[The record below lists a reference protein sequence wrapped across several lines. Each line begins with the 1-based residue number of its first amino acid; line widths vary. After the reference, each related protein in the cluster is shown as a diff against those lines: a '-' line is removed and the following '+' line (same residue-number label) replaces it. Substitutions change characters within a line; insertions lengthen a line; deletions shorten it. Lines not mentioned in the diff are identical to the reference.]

1 MCYNCGCQEPDDP
14 MGKGKVSE
22 GGASLTE
29 DDLKLIAEK
38 WEMTLKD
45 TKKNILTLLQKTLE
59 DQLDSEGNKR
69 KTIYVIKRFTYSN
82 KRGI

>member
-1 MCYNCGCQEPDDP
+1 

-45 TKKNILTLLQKTLE
+45 TKKHILTLLQKTLE
-59 DQLDSEGNKR
+59 D
-69 KTIYVIKRFTYSN
+69 
-82 KRGI
+82 

>member
-38 WEMTLKD
+38 WEMSVKD

-59 DQLDSEGNKR
+59 DQLDSESNKG
-69 KTIYVIKRFTYSN
+69 KTIYAIQ
-82 KRGI
+82 

>member
-1 MCYNCGCQEPDDP
+1 

-38 WEMTLKD
+38 WEMSVKD
-45 TKKNILTLLQKTLE
+45 TKKNILTLLQKTIE
-59 DQLDSEGNKR
+59 D
-69 KTIYVIKRFTYSN
+69 
-82 KRGI
+82 